1 MEKYTIGVI
10 SDTHGLLRP
19 EIFSIFSKVNLII
32 HAGDIGRPEVLS
44 DLNAISSTIA
54 VLGNVDSRYDF
65 PKLKLSETVEI
76 MGYRIYVTHNRQL
89 IRINPREQGIDL
101 VIFGHSHQPL
111 LEQTDGVVYFN
122 PGIAGPR
129 RFSYPITAGIVH
141 LTPDSIKAEHIKLKA

>member
-101 VIFGHSHQPL
+101 VIFGHSHQPCWSKRMAWCTLIPAVLDRGASPIRL
-111 LEQTDGVVYFN
+111 LQESS
-122 PGIAGPR
+122 ILL
-129 RFSYPITAGIVH
+129 PIR
-141 LTPDSIKAEHIKLKA
+141 LKLNTSS